1 VSASEPRAGRAFEYK
16 VRDRLRGDGYWVMRS
31 PGSRTVVD
39 LLAIKP
45 GQVLFVQCK
54 VNGRLDPGEW
64 NALWGAAGEA
74 GAVPVLA
81 SRPFRGHLCLSEL
94 TGPKLAE
101 RTWPAPLRPFVTDEV
116 GESDE

>member
-64 NALWGAAGEA
+64 NALWRAAQAA

-81 SRPFRGHLCLSEL
+81 SRPSRGHIGLYEL
-94 TGPKLAE
+94 TAGKSAL

-116 GESDE
+116 GG